1 MLKVVGVDGTG
12 RYPDSSGHICV
23 NLGGTAEAISSRPC
37 FIRDGSFFGAPSM
50 GVVYRVR
57 VPNCEGRSNS

>member
-23 NLGGTAEAISSRPC
+23 NLGGTAEATSSRPC
-37 FIRDGSFFGAPSM
+37 FIRDGSFFVSSFP
-50 GVVYRVR
+50 
-57 VPNCEGRSNS
+57 PTTND